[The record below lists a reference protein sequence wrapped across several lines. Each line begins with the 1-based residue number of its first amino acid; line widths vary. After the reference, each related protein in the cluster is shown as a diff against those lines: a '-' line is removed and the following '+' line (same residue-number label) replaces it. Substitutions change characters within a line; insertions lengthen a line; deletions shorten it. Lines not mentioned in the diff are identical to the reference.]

1 MKSDL
6 MWCNILLFFFLFFS
20 PQAFVENN
28 PAIKWCPIPGCERA
42 VRLTRQGSNSTGSD
56 TLSFPMLKA
65 PAVDCGKGH
74 LFCWLVLETRN
85 CIYINSQSLL
95 FQGLMKTSHMA
106 PRVWQECYMNI
117 LSSLHALN
125 DVMCTNTV
133 TFWGTTKVQKR
144 HGVL

>member
-1 MKSDL
+1 MVKY
-6 MWCNILLFFFLFFS
+6 FPFFLFSS

-74 LFCWLVLETRN
+74 LFCWLVLET
-85 CIYINSQSLL
+85 Y
-95 FQGLMKTSHMA
+95 
-106 PRVWQECYMNI
+106 
-117 LSSLHALN
+117 LHLHKL
-125 DVMCTNTV
+125 TV
-133 TFWGTTKVQKR
+133 TAIPGTN
-144 HGVL
+144 

>member
-1 MKSDL
+1 MLFGFVASKEDYEYRLFYINDKISSYVVKSFP
-6 MWCNILLFFFLFFS
+6 FF

-74 LFCWLVLETRN
+74 LFCWLVLET
-85 CIYINSQSLL
+85 Y
-95 FQGLMKTSHMA
+95 
-106 PRVWQECYMNI
+106 
-117 LSSLHALN
+117 LHKL
-125 DVMCTNTV
+125 TV
-133 TFWGTTKVQKR
+133 TAVP
-144 HGVL
+144 GVN

>member
-1 MKSDL
+1 MFLQKKIMNAGCFISRMKSDL
-6 MWCNILLFFFLFFS
+6 MWYNILLFFFFS

-74 LFCWLVLETRN
+74 LFCWLVLET
-85 CIYINSQSLL
+85 Y
-95 FQGLMKTSHMA
+95 
-106 PRVWQECYMNI
+106 
-117 LSSLHALN
+117 LHLHKLTDTAIPG
-125 DVMCTNTV
+125 TN
-133 TFWGTTKVQKR
+133 
-144 HGVL
+144 